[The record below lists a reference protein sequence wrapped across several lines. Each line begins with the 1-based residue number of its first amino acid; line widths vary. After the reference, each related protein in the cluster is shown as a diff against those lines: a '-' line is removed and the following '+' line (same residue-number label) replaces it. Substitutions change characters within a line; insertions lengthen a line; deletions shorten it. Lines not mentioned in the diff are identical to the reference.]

1 MDKNINSMVPLF
13 PRRKS
18 YLTNLISAIVLI
30 ALVYITL
37 CSSNASKL
45 YINLIGISFRQ
56 MKGLMFVILYTII
69 MAVSLNLS
77 TGCLGELVLCQAG
90 FMAIG
95 AYAGSIFLIKVDAG
109 NASSAMQN
117 VYTVCALAIGFVAS
131 GIGGILVGI
140 PALRLRGDYL
150 AIITLG
156 FGQII
161 VKAIELFKFTG
172 GASGLSKI
180 PINDN
185 LILYLL
191 ITMLVVFV
199 LFTFMRSK
207 YGRSILAIREDA
219 IAAESSGINVT
230 KVKIITLAF
239 SAALAGVAGVLLAQL
254 NGRIDPKSFD
264 FNQSI
269 NYLVI
274 VVLGGLG
281 SFTGSIISSIV
292 LTLLP
297 ESLRFLSDYR
307 LIIYSIILILIM
319 LRKPGGLLGRYEF
332 SMTRFIKLLPQRIKS
347 FPKNFVKAIKNI
359 PTGIKKL
366 YKNLCANVGN
376 IIKKIKKLFTGGY

>member
-30 ALVYITL
+30 VLVYITL

-281 SFTGSIISSIV
+281 SFTGSIISAIV

-307 LIIYSIILILIM
+307 LIIYSIILIIIM

-332 SMTRFIKLLPQRIKS
+332 SI
-347 FPKNFVKAIKNI
+347 
-359 PTGIKKL
+359 
-366 YKNLCANVGN
+366 
-376 IIKKIKKLFTGGY
+376 